1 MPMDGWRSERSRPR
15 ARAKRLFALPVVL
28 AAALGLPAC
37 VGHTDDATNL
47 TATSA
52 TLNAHGKT
60 TSGPARAFFRWG
72 TQPDALTNTTPGIS
86 YPANVEGPHA
96 ETITGLSP
104 STTYY
109 FRACSTVNGA
119 TGCAELHDFRTL
131 TSGGEATVV
140 AAGDIGDDTPSPNG
154 QDNTGARVAQ
164 IDPHKV
170 LTLGDNAYENG
181 TLAEYE
187 ANFAPWW
194 GDPHGVDRGGP
205 NGFGDRL
212 RPALGNHETPSAGEG
227 TYDFFN
233 GEYRSGE
240 STINLQFGLAG
251 PRGQGYYYHDVGSW
265 RLIALNSRNG
275 GPIDQAQLNWL
286 TTAVSDNPRP
296 CLLAYWHHP
305 RFTSRDG
312 GLDDDPEMASIWS
325 RLWSSSTPSK
335 RADLILN
342 GHLHH
347 YDRFARQNLSGGAD
361 SNGMR
366 QVIVGTGGAD
376 LHGFQTID
384 AQSERR
390 LSEHGVLKLALR
402 PDRAVGEFID
412 TAGNVDDSFTE
423 LCH

>member
-1 MPMDGWRSERSRPR
+1 MDELRTEHRRPR
-15 ARAKRLFALPVVL
+15 ARAKRRLALPVALV
-28 AAALGLPAC
+28 AALALPAC

-52 TLNAHGKT
+52 TLNAHGKAT
-60 TSGPARAFFRWG
+60 DGPVRGFFRWG
-72 TQPDALTNTTPGIS
+72 LQPNALTNTTPGIN
-86 YPANVEGPHA
+86 YPANAEGPHG

-109 FRACSTVNGA
+109 FRGCSTDNAG
-119 TGCAELHDFRTL
+119 TLCAELHDFRTL
-131 TSGGEATVV
+131 SSTGEGVV
-140 AAGDIGDDTPSPNG
+140 AVAGDIGDDTPRPNG
-154 QDNTGARVAQ
+154 QDNTGALVASM
-164 IDPHKV
+164 DPHKV

-194 GDPHGVDRGGP
+194 GDPHDVDRGGP

-212 RPALGNHETPSAGEG
+212 RPALGNHETPSGGEG

-233 GEYRSGE
+233 GQYSSGG

-251 PRGQGYYYHDVGSW
+251 VRGQGYYTHDVGSW

-275 GPIDQAQLNWL
+275 GSIEQAQLDWL
-286 TTAVSDNPRP
+286 AARVSENPKP

-312 GLDDDPEMASIWS
+312 GLDDDADMASIWS
-325 RLWSSSTPSK
+325 RLWSTSAPSK

-347 YDRFARQNLSGGAD
+347 YDRFARQNLAGNAD
-361 SNGMR
+361 ANGMR
-366 QVIVGTGGAD
+366 QVIVGTGGVE
-376 LHGFQTID
+376 LHNFQTID
-384 AQSERR
+384 PQSERR
-390 LSEHGVLKLALR
+390 LSEHGVLRLTLA

-423 LCH
+423 FCH